1 MPQAHPRSRGENCD
15 GAFLAES
22 CGGSS
27 PLTRGK
33 RRDLRDSGATARLIP
48 AHAGKTGLQG
58 QDVRSV
64 KAHPRSRGENSRR
77 TRTLSRRSGSS
88 PLTRGKRVA
97 FGQEGGSARLIP
109 AHAGKTPPHS
119 VRTGARPAHPRSRG
133 ENPSISPSASF
144 WTGSSPLTR
153 GKRRIDALM
162 IDKQGLI
169 PAHAGKTTAQLAS
182 NGVEGAH
189 PRSRGENARDRV
201 PCVGHEGLIPAHA
214 GKTGPRKSRPQTRG
228 AHPRSRGENVAVAG
242 MLWSFWGSSPLTR
255 GKLFQVIEA
264 TPQRRLIP
272 AHAGKTAHMGEH
284 RRDFTAHPRSRG
296 ENTPPARHPAARTGS
311 SPLTRGKPVRG
322 RQRFLAAGLIPAHAG
337 KTPFAVT
344 DAPINWAHPRSRGEN
359 ACLARQFT

>member
-1 MPQAHPRSRGENCD
+1 MRALG
-15 GAFLAES
+15 
-22 CGGSS
+22 
-27 PLTRGK
+27 
-33 RRDLRDSGATARLIP
+33 
-48 AHAGKTGLQG
+48 
-58 QDVRSV
+58 
-64 KAHPRSRGENSRR
+64 
-77 TRTLSRRSGSS
+77 
-88 PLTRGKRVA
+88 VA
-97 FGQEGGSARLIP
+97 
-109 AHAGKTPPHS
+109 
-119 VRTGARPAHPRSRG
+119 
-133 ENPSISPSASF
+133 
-144 WTGSSPLTR
+144 
-153 GKRRIDALM
+153 
-162 IDKQGLI
+162 
-169 PAHAGKTTAQLAS
+169 
-182 NGVEGAH
+182 AH

-337 KTPFAVT
+337 KTPVWRVNSRDRT
-344 DAPINWAHPRSRGEN
+344 AHPRSRGEN
-359 ACLARQFT
+359 GR

>member
-1 MPQAHPRSRGENCD
+1 MP
-15 GAFLAES
+15 
-22 CGGSS
+22 
-27 PLTRGK
+27 
-33 RRDLRDSGATARLIP
+33 
-48 AHAGKTGLQG
+48 
-58 QDVRSV
+58 SV
-64 KAHPRSRGENSRR
+64 VWWWR
-77 TRTLSRRSGSS
+77 
-88 PLTRGKRVA
+88 
-97 FGQEGGSARLIP
+97 
-109 AHAGKTPPHS
+109 
-119 VRTGARPAHPRSRG
+119 
-133 ENPSISPSASF
+133 
-144 WTGSSPLTR
+144 
-153 GKRRIDALM
+153 
-162 IDKQGLI
+162 LI